1 MAIIEGEEDRDG
13 LGQHRSVVDDEGRN
27 FAVGI
32 DRGVFLALLLIVA
45 ERELAEL
52 VVGPDLGEHALHR
65 ARPGA
70 PGSMEYVRHVCLP
83 IRLGRR

>member
-1 MAIIEGEEDRDG
+1 MAIVEREKDRNG
-13 LGQHRSVVDDEGRN
+13 LGQRRSVVDDEAWDL
-27 FAVGI
+27 AVRI

-45 ERELAEL
+45 EREFAQL
-52 VVGPDLGEHALHR
+52 VVGPDLCEHALDR

-70 PGSMEYVRHVCLP
+70 PGSMEYVRHVCLL